1 MAKNLNEDTG
11 FKVSIKTLIGI
22 AIGITTVVSFWF
34 AFQSDLDDMRD
45 DIEEAKQLP
54 DPVITRT
61 EYDLKD
67 QLIRQTIMDTQED
80 VSDIKDKLD
89 KIDDYIRHKEK

>member
-11 FKVSIKTLIGI
+11 FKLSIKTLIGI
-22 AIGITTVVSFWF
+22 AVGITTVVSFWF
-34 AFQSDLDDMRD
+34 AFQSDLDDMRS

-89 KIDDYIRHKEK
+89 KIDDYIRHK